1 MISEHITCAFLYSI
15 TRYGYPPAADR
26 MVDYVR
32 EMAELGFRS
41 VELEGIGGEHLQAV
55 ARKSTEIRQALDDYG
70 LSLPVFCTVL
80 PQLGSVHAL
89 QREHALELF
98 RLGCK
103 TAKALGAP
111 AVLDN
116 GPLVPYEFPTDLSVS
131 RHYTPDLL
139 QRIGLPAS
147 LEWNRYRDELVETLQ
162 QACDIAA
169 SFGLSYYLH
178 PCCGSLTETTD
189 GYLWIKQAVGRDN
202 LKFNFDV
209 ANQFYMREN
218 LSLGLFKLA
227 GELDYIHISDNRGT
241 QIEHRAVGDGAID
254 WELLFSTLARI
265 GFQGQLSLDIGGAET
280 AIGDLDTAYRLST
293 ERVEALITKYG
304 LFKQ

>member
-1 MISEHITCAFLYSI
+1 MISKHITCAFLYSI
-15 TRYGYPPAADR
+15 TRYGYPPAADK
-26 MVDYVR
+26 MVRYIH

-55 ARKSTEIRQALDDYG
+55 ARRSSEIRNALDTHG
-70 LSLPVFCTVL
+70 LSLPVFCIVL
-80 PQLGSVHAL
+80 PRLGSIYTE
-89 QREHALELF
+89 QRNRALELF
-98 RLGCK
+98 RSGCE
-103 TAKALGAP
+103 TASILGAP

-116 GPLVPYEFPTDLSVS
+116 GPLVPYEFPPDLPVS
-131 RHYTPDLL
+131 RHYAPDML

-147 LEWNRYRDELVETLQ
+147 LEWNRYRDELVGTVQ

-189 GYLWIKQAVGRDN
+189 GYLWIKQAVGRNN

-218 LSLGLFKLA
+218 LSLGLLKL
-227 GELDYIHISDNRGT
+227 GSEIDYIHISDNRGNR
-241 QIEHRAVGDGAID
+241 IEHRTVGDGAID
-254 WELLFSTLARI
+254 WELIFSTLARI
-265 GFQGQLSLDIGGAET
+265 GFRGQLAIDVGGAET
-280 AIGDLDTAYRLST
+280 GIDDLDAAYRISAERLNALS
-293 ERVEALITKYG
+293 ERYG

>member
-55 ARKSTEIRQALDDYG
+55 ARKSTGIRQALDDHG

-80 PQLGSVHAL
+80 PQLGSVHAP
-89 QREHALELF
+89 QRNHALELF
-98 RLGCK
+98 RLGCE

-116 GPLVPYEFPTDLSVS
+116 GPLVPYEFPADLPVS
-131 RHYTPDLL
+131 RHYVPELL

-189 GYLWIKQAVGRDN
+189 GYLWIKQAVGRNN

-218 LSLGLFKLA
+218 LSLGLLKLA

-241 QIEHRAVGDGAID
+241 HIEHRTVGDGAID

-265 GFQGQLSLDIGGAET
+265 GFRGQLSLDIGGAET
-280 AIGDLDTAYRLST
+280 AIDDLDTAYRLSA
-293 ERVEALITKYG
+293 ERVETLIAKYG
-304 LFKQ
+304 LFK